1 MFGITINIENKEY
14 NIKNKKLTILSSL
27 FIEELEKIAKI
38 NSLYKDIVINKRI
51 NSFNYNLTEKAI
63 NYGHKKA
70 ESTYISY
77 AYNTNKSTKEHFKQI
92 NLQLESLKKGFEEKE
107 LKFEY
112 LLIPDKWS
120 TKQRDEKHQIIN
132 NKNSIRKEKRN
143 LLYFGAPGTG
153 KSFEVEELTKNE
165 KTFRTMFH
173 EEYSYFDFI
182 GQYKPTV
189 SEKSSQ
195 GSYKNA
201 RNVVITGKEPVI
213 LYDYVAGDFIKAY
226 VEAKL
231 NPNTK
236 IYFIIEEI
244 NRGNC
249 AAIFGDIFQLLDRN
263 TNNSSKYPIST
274 PVELENY
281 LRSFG
286 ITDSD
291 KLSIPENLFIIG
303 TMNTSDQS
311 LYPMDSAFKRR
322 WDMKFIS
329 INYKEEKLKQTI
341 IEGTEI
347 KWLDFLLSINELI
360 GEKLESENKM
370 LGQWFIKAEDNVI
383 FEEDFKNKILNYL
396 YYDVFKHDRKAVFGE
411 IQYSKIFNKDINS
424 ILSTLM
430 RKNED

>member
-1 MFGITINIENKEY
+1 MFEIDIKFENNNY
-14 NIKNKKLTILSSL
+14 IIKDKMLTTLSIL
-27 FIEELEKIAKI
+27 FIEELEKIAKK
-38 NSLYKDIVINKRI
+38 NENYKKIIIENKI
-51 NSFNYNLTEKAI
+51 NSFNYTMTEKAKTSRKITAKSDYI
-63 NYGHKKA
+63 NYEYQK
-70 ESTYISY
+70 
-77 AYNTNKSTKEHFKQI
+77 NKSANDHFTQI
-92 NLQLESLKKGFEEKE
+92 NLQLESLKNGFENKN
-107 LKFEY
+107 LQFEY
-112 LLIPDKWS
+112 FLTPKTWSSIP
-120 TKQRDEKHQIIN
+120 RDNKTEIN
-132 NKNSIRKEKRN
+132 NKNSIKKEKRN

-263 TNNSSKYPIST
+263 ANDSSKYPTTT

-281 LRSFG
+281 LKSFEIG
-286 ITDSD
+286 DSNI
-291 KLSIPENLFIIG
+291 LSIPENLFIVG

-370 LGQWFIKAEDNVI
+370 LGQWFIKEENNVI

-411 IQYSKIFNKDINS
+411 IQYSKIFNKDINI